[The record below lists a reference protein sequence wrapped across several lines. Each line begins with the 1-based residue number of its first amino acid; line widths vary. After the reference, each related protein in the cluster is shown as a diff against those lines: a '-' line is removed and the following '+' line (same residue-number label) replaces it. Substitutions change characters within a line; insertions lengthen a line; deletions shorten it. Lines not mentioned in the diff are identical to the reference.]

1 MGPIRRLV
9 VATAA
14 IAASLLA
21 VASAG
26 ALAAFPDFTGCP
38 TANPAVTA
46 CLDIESTDGFLDI
59 KGFRVPIGT
68 SFALRGGLIPNANEG
83 VGPATFVA
91 PTNGSGVFSKPI
103 QIPGGI
109 LGIDFAIPGN
119 AVTATAQLAGSASNI
134 RVDPA
139 ELFVSIPVKLKLDN
153 PILGS
158 NCFIGSNSN
167 PVRLNL
173 TVGTTSPPPPNRP
186 ISGHA
191 GEVSF
196 DAAGHV
202 LFLGNV
208 NVDNAFAVPGATG
221 CGLGLGLVNALIN
234 AKLGLPSAAGNNTV
248 SITNDVGLG
257 PA

>member
-9 VATAA
+9 AVTAVVAT
-14 IAASLLA
+14 SLLA
-21 VASAG
+21 LGSSA
-26 ALAAFPDFTGCP
+26 AFAAFPDFTGCP
-38 TANPAVTA
+38 TANPSVTA
-46 CLDIESTDGFLDI
+46 CVDIESTDGFLDI

-68 SFALRGGLIPNANEG
+68 SFALRGGLIPNANGG

-91 PTNGSGVFSKPI
+91 PTNGTGVFSKPI

-109 LGIDFAIPGN
+109 LGIEFPIPGN

-134 RVDPA
+134 RIDPA

-158 NCFIGSNSN
+158 NCYIGSNSN

-186 ISGHA
+186 ITGHA
-191 GEVSF
+191 GELSF
-196 DAAGHV
+196 DARGNV
-202 LFLGNV
+202 LFIGNI
-208 NVDNAFAVPGATG
+208 NVDNAFSVPGATG
-221 CGLGLGLVNALIN
+221 CGLGLGLVNALVN
-234 AKLGLPSAAGNNTV
+234 AKLGLPSAAGNNTI
-248 SITNDVGLG
+248 SITNNVGLG